1 MITFNSVFSTKVFSH
16 RKYYTDSRGI
26 SNHSKIHHTSIC
38 IQQRSMN
45 YWNNRFQEERK
56 KEKRKIKNKKKEG
69 KGSKKKKKKE
79 KENVEQG
86 CLVVCFPRR
95 RRAIRFSASCSYSI
109 FFCPSILELFFSLA
123 SLYTH
128 TDGKN
133 AHATERKGEH
143 SFVYSHWNFPSTSP
157 FCLLAFFRF
166 LFFFLSFSPSLL
178 PSIAFRT

>member
-1 MITFNSVFSTKVFSH
+1 ME
-16 RKYYTDSRGI
+16 
-26 SNHSKIHHTSIC
+26 
-38 IQQRSMN
+38 
-45 YWNNRFQEERK
+45 QE
-56 KEKRKIKNKKKEG
+56 
-69 KGSKKKKKKE
+69 
-79 KENVEQG
+79 

-166 LFFFLSFSPSLL
+166 LFFFFSPLSLLPSLL
-178 PSIAFRT
+178 PTASLFVRNDESRTCYQATEGSLILRSKRC